1 MSSLSVDSP
10 SYEPRNKKYVP
21 PKNSTESTTTPI
33 QKPKMRNKS
42 KKQRSPISKQHTQ
55 QKQTPQNS
63 NRNKNNN
70 NQHTRRRNNNHGNNN
85 QHNQRNNHEN
95 IKTDNSKFNK
105 STKNQTNQVNTSR
118 NNQHTNQRN
127 THNKQCNK
135 VNTSR
140 NNQHINQRNTHNNKQ
155 CNNHQNKSKTK
166 TNKNASN
173 KQPVKGLIRIGK
185 NHKNTESFKPEDYLD
200 PPDVRVVFGAAT
212 KKFNKS
218 YSVHDVVMSPELF
231 CKAND
236 YTVYEALLA
245 ELEASGVQS
254 LFVEWH
260 GDSHVIADDKKQ
272 GGKWKKNSPT
282 FQRIVQQIRDYFDMD
297 IKATRFNWYR
307 NAEDWKP
314 FHHDAAAMKP
324 NFARQQNCTVAASF
338 GDERE
343 IGFEHAKN
351 RAMISLPQPN
361 GSMYAFG
368 RDVNIEW
375 RHGVVPI
382 APENYS
388 KHKGRVSIIAWGW
401 VEQVDLDRS
410 RIRDTP

>member
-1 MSSLSVDSP
+1 MDSP
-10 SYEPRNKKYVP
+10 SYEPRNKKNVP
-21 PKNSTESTTTPI
+21 PKNSTSESTTTPI
-33 QKPKMRNKS
+33 QKPKKQRS
-42 KKQRSPISKQHTQ
+42 KKQRNKESSKKHTQ
-55 QKQTPQNS
+55 QQQTQQNS
-63 NRNKNNN
+63 NRHKNNNNN
-70 NQHTRRRNNNHGNNN
+70 NQHTQRRNNNRGNNN
-85 QHNQRNNHEN
+85 QHNRRNNHEN

-105 STKNQTNQVNTSR
+105 STKNKTNQVNTSR
-118 NNQHTNQRN
+118 NNQHTNE
-127 THNKQCNK
+127 
-135 VNTSR
+135 
-140 NNQHINQRNTHNNKQ
+140 RNTHNNKQ
-155 CNNHQNKSKTK
+155 CNNNQNKQY
-166 TNKNASN
+166 

-185 NHKNTESFKPEDYLD
+185 NHKNTESFKPEDYFE

-236 YTVYEALLA
+236 YTIYEALLA

-324 NFARQQNCTVAASF
+324 NFAKQQNCTVAASF

>member
-10 SYEPRNKKYVP
+10 SYEPRNKKNVP
-21 PKNSTESTTTPI
+21 PKNSTSESTTTPI
-33 QKPKMRNKS
+33 QKPKKQRS
-42 KKQRSPISKQHTQ
+42 KKQRNKESSKKHTQ
-55 QKQTPQNS
+55 QQQTQQNS
-63 NRNKNNN
+63 NRHKNNNNN
-70 NQHTRRRNNNHGNNN
+70 NQHTQRRNNNRGNNN
-85 QHNQRNNHEN
+85 QHNRRNNHEN

-105 STKNQTNQVNTSR
+105 STKNKTNQVNTSR
-118 NNQHTNQRN
+118 NNQHTNE
-127 THNKQCNK
+127 
-135 VNTSR
+135 
-140 NNQHINQRNTHNNKQ
+140 RNTHNNKQ
-155 CNNHQNKSKTK
+155 CNNNQNKQY
-166 TNKNASN
+166 

-185 NHKNTESFKPEDYLD
+185 NHKNTESFKPEDYFE

-236 YTVYEALLA
+236 YTIYEALLA

-324 NFARQQNCTVAASF
+324 NFAKQQNCTVAASF

>member
-21 PKNSTESTTTPI
+21 AKNSTESTTTPI

-42 KKQRSPISKQHTQ
+42 KKQRSSISKQHTQ

-105 STKNQTNQVNTSR
+105 STKNKTNQ
-118 NNQHTNQRN
+118 
-127 THNKQCNK
+127 

>member
-1 MSSLSVDSP
+1 
-10 SYEPRNKKYVP
+10 
-21 PKNSTESTTTPI
+21 
-33 QKPKMRNKS
+33 
-42 KKQRSPISKQHTQ
+42 
-55 QKQTPQNS
+55 
-63 NRNKNNN
+63 
-70 NQHTRRRNNNHGNNN
+70 
-85 QHNQRNNHEN
+85 
-95 IKTDNSKFNK
+95 
-105 STKNQTNQVNTSR
+105 
-118 NNQHTNQRN
+118 
-127 THNKQCNK
+127 
-135 VNTSR
+135 
-140 NNQHINQRNTHNNKQ
+140 
-155 CNNHQNKSKTK
+155 
-166 TNKNASN
+166 
-173 KQPVKGLIRIGK
+173 
-185 NHKNTESFKPEDYLD
+185 LD

>member
-42 KKQRSPISKQHTQ
+42 KKQRSSISKQHTQ

-70 NQHTRRRNNNHGNNN
+70 NQHTQRRNNGNNN

-105 STKNQTNQVNTSR
+105 STKNKTNQ
-118 NNQHTNQRN
+118 
-127 THNKQCNK
+127 

-173 KQPVKGLIRIGK
+173 KQSVKGLIRIGK